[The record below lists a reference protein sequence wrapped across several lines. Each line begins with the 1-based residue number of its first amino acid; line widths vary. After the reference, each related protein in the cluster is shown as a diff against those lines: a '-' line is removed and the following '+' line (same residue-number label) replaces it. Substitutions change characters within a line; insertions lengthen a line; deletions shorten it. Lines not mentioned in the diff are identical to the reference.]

1 MNSASTDIDSETLRS
16 GPVSEPGPPPATMR
30 EVMSRFAT
38 GVTVLTV
45 GGERVHA
52 MTANAFTSV
61 SLDPPSV
68 LCSVGHGAVMHG
80 ALGSAGRFAVNILGA
95 EQEGL
100 ARHFAD
106 KNRTLGAAQF
116 QDVDWAP
123 GEHTGAPLLT
133 GAVAWLECALTDSHV
148 FADHTLFIG
157 TVLAAGQGEDTEGL
171 LFVNGRFGRAGT
183 PRPSA
188 R

>member
-1 MNSASTDIDSETLRS
+1 MNSASTDIDSVALRT
-16 GPVSEPGPPPATMR
+16 GPPSESGPPPAKMR

-38 GVTVLTV
+38 GVTVITV
-45 GGERVHA
+45 GGEHVHA

-80 ALGSAGRFAVNILGA
+80 ALSSAGRFAVNILGA
-95 EQEGL
+95 RQEGL
-100 ARHFAD
+100 AKHFAD
-106 KNRTLGAAQF
+106 KKRTLGAAQF
-116 QDVDWAP
+116 QDVDWRA

-157 TVLAAGQGEDTEGL
+157 TVLAAGQGEDADGL
-171 LFVNGRFGRAGT
+171 LFVNGRFGRAEA
-183 PRPSA
+183 PRPA
-188 R
+188 AH